1 MMTGTQARAAR
12 AMLKWTVAE
21 VAERAGVAPNT
32 ITRVEG
38 DKSVNTATLK
48 TMKAAY
54 EAAGVEFTN
63 GGQPGVRMKAQNRT
77 GEAGN
82 DA

>member
-1 MMTGTQARAAR
+1 
-12 AMLKWTVAE
+12 MLKWTVAE

-32 ITRVEG
+32 ITRVEA

-48 TMKAAY
+48 TMQAAY

-63 GGQPGVRMKAQNRT
+63 GGQPGVRMKKSEPPLA
-77 GEAGN
+77 
-82 DA
+82 